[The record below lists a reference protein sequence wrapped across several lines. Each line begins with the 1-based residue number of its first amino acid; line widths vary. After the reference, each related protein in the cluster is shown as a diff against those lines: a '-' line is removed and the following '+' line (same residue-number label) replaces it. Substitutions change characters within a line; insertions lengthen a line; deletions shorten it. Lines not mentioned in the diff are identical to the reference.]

1 MSEWDQILREKWY
14 SQEEPDPIVIQFAK
28 SLRKKSGQA
37 RVLDLACGAGRH
49 LVYLAGQGFDACGTD
64 FSATGPA
71 MARERL
77 KRENLKAHI
86 VKCDIKTLPFVDFC
100 FDAVICIRAIYHQ
113 RLSEVQQ
120 TVSEIH
126 RVLKRNGVLLVNYL
140 STRTYKYGRGAQIE
154 ENTFVEQEGVEKSVV
169 HHFADGRTLR
179 QLFQNFAIIGLRLS
193 EKEVEGNMS
202 SVWVLTATA

>member
-28 SLRKKSGQA
+28 SLRKKSEQA

-49 LVYLAGQGFDACGTD
+49 LVYLAGQGFNACGTD

-86 VKCDIKTLPFVDFC
+86 VKCDIKTLPFIDSC

-120 TVSEIH
+120 TISETH
-126 RVLKRNGVLLVNYL
+126 RILRRHGVLLVNYL
-140 STRTYKYGRGAQIE
+140 STRTYKYGKGAQIDE
-154 ENTFVEQEGVEKSVV
+154 GTFVEQEGVERGVV
-169 HHFADGRTLR
+169 HHFADEQRLR
-179 QLFQNFAIIGLRLS
+179 QLFKWFTVIDLQLS
-193 EKEVEGNMS
+193 EKEVEGNTS
-202 SVWVLTATA
+202 SVWVLTATT